1 VQDNACEPRYCRRV
15 SDRDPEAIVVRGA
28 REHNLKNVTIS
39 IPKKS
44 LVVITG
50 VSGSGKSSLAFDT
63 IYAEGQRRYVESLSS
78 YARQFLGQMDKPKYD
93 TIRGLSPTISIEQKT
108 ASSNPRST
116 VGTVT
121 EVHDYLRVLF
131 ASIGV
136 QFCPK
141 CGRKAEGQSAQQ
153 IVSSILEY
161 PKGTKLVLYA
171 PLERQRK
178 GEHRELLLDARTRGF
193 SRLRIDGKL
202 VTLDDSIVA
211 LDKKAKHNLD
221 LVVDRIVVDPSAR
234 ARITDSVELG
244 LREGKGVISVETPN
258 EERAFSER
266 VACPHCELS
275 FPELSPQ
282 SFSFNSPLGFCTDC
296 NGLGSRPEM
305 DPELVVPNP
314 ALSIKDGAITP
325 WAAAAARGEGW
336 VANEIEWVLS
346 IFGIDKKKP
355 WNKLTQA
362 QRDAVMFGGKKGGE
376 LWEGLVNQLMRRMKS
391 TSSEDMKQYYLRF
404 FSSKVCPTC
413 QGARLRPESRAVK
426 IAGESLDALSHQRIE
441 QARAWIDSVPLKGAD
456 AEIAAEL
463 RKEIGSRLGFLVNV
477 GLGYLTLDR
486 AAATLSGGES
496 QRIRLASQIG
506 SELTGVIY
514 ILDEPS
520 IGLHQRDN
528 GKLLKTLKALRDV
541 GNSVIV
547 VEHDEETMMEADH
560 LIDFGPGAGEL
571 GGEVVAAGT
580 PAQVIKNPK
589 SLTGAY
595 LSGKRK
601 IPIPSQRRPGNGKAL
616 EIKGATEHNLKN
628 LDVRF
633 PLGTFLAVTGV
644 SGAGKSTLI
653 NGILFPALSRALHD
667 ARSPIGEHQK
677 ITGIEHIDKVIG
689 IDQKPIGRTPRSNP
703 ATYTKVFDSIRELYA
718 STSEARAYGY
728 DAGRFSFNVKGGRC
742 EACSGDGVRQV
753 EMHFLPDVYVTC
765 EECAGRRFNQATLRV
780 LYKGKSIADTL
791 EMSVREGLELFSV
804 HTNIARGL
812 QTLADVGLGYVKI
825 GQPSPTLS
833 GGEAQRIKLAREL
846 SRPGTGRTLY
856 ILDEPT
862 TGLHF
867 ADVEKLL
874 EVLSRLVEA
883 GNTVLV
889 IEHNLD
895 VIAHAD
901 WVIDLGPEGGGAG
914 GQLVAEGTPESVARV
929 KKSHTGQY
937 LARVLERGA
946 QDKAEPKRPR
956 NVVASRTR
964 AARP

>member
-1 VQDNACEPRYCRRV
+1 M

-28 REHNLKNVTIS
+28 REHNLKNVTLS

-121 EVHDYLRVLF
+121 EVHDYLRVLY
-131 ASIGV
+131 ASIGI
-136 QFCPK
+136 QYCPK
-141 CGRKAEGQSAQQ
+141 CGHKAEGQSAQQ

-161 PKGTKLVLYA
+161 PKGTKLVLLA

-178 GEHRELLLDARTRGF
+178 GEHRERLLDARTRGF
-193 SRLRIDGKL
+193 ARLRIDGKI
-202 VTLDDSIVA
+202 VTLDDSVVA
-211 LDKKAKHNLD
+211 LDKKAKHDID
-221 LVVDRIVVDPSAR
+221 LVVDRLVVEPDAR
-234 ARITDSVELG
+234 ARITDSVELA
-244 LREGKGVISVETPN
+244 LREGKGVISIQTGT
-258 EERAFSER
+258 EERTFSEK
-266 VACPHCELS
+266 VACPECELS

-282 SFSFNSPLGFCTDC
+282 SFSFNSPIGFCNDC

-314 ALSIKDGAITP
+314 TLSIKDGAVTP

-336 VANEIEWVLS
+336 VASEIEWVLQT
-346 IFGIDKKKP
+346 FGIDKRKP
-355 WNKLTQA
+355 WHKLTTA
-362 QRDAVMFGGKKGGE
+362 QRDAVLFGGKKGGAI
-376 LWEGLVNQLMRRMKS
+376 WEGLVNQLMRRMKN

-404 FSSKVCPTC
+404 FSSALCPSC
-413 QGARLRPESRAVK
+413 RGARLRPESRAVK
-426 IAGESLDALSHQRIE
+426 IAGESLDALSHRRIE
-441 QARAWIDSVPLKGAD
+441 QARDWIESMGLAGAD
-456 AEIAAEL
+456 AEIASEL
-463 RKEIGSRLGFLVNV
+463 RKEISSRLGFLVNV

-547 VEHDEETMMEADH
+547 VEHDEETMMEADY

-601 IPIPSQRRPGNGKAL
+601 IPIPSTRRPGTGKAL
-616 EIKGATEHNLKN
+616 EIRGATEHNLKKLN
-628 LDVRF
+628 VRL
-633 PLGTFLAVTGV
+633 PLGTLLAVTGV

-653 NGILFPALSRALHD
+653 NGILYPALARALHD
-667 ARSPIGEHQK
+667 ARTPVGAHEEILGVAQ
-677 ITGIEHIDKVIG
+677 IDKVVG
-689 IDQKPIGRTPRSNP
+689 IDQRPIGRTPRSNP

-718 STSEARAYGY
+718 STGEARAFGY

-765 EECAGRRFNQATLRV
+765 EECGGRRFNEATLRV

-791 EMSVREGLELFSV
+791 DMSVREGLEQFSV
-804 HTNIARGL
+804 HTNILRGL
-812 QTLADVGLGYVKI
+812 QTLSDVGLGYVKI

-846 SRPGTGRTLY
+846 SRVGTGRTLY

-874 EVLSRLVEA
+874 EVLSRLVDA

-914 GQLVAEGTPESVARV
+914 GEVVAEGTPEEVARV
-929 KKSHTGQY
+929 ARSHTGEY
-937 LARVLERGA
+937 LARVLARGSAA
-946 QDKAEPKRPR
+946 QKLQGKSARKTPGARP
-956 NVVASRTR
+956 R
-964 AARP
+964 AARA